1 MSSQRRLI
9 DRFLDDS
16 YSPETRRHVGTLT
29 IARMTTNGCFRFAP
43 PFLASISN
51 DFNISL
57 SRLGLALMFTE
68 ITMAIAPILG
78 SYVDRVHR
86 RTAMA
91 GGLIGL
97 SGATALAAASPSLWV
112 FMIGILLLGICK
124 FIFDM
129 GLTAWVNDHVD
140 YERRGRVIGL
150 TETSWAL
157 GLLIG
162 VTSMG
167 LVASA
172 TSWRWGYAAGALSV
186 ALMAVLV
193 ATRLDGHDV
202 VGSQRIQQTQKHPM
216 PVRGFWIV
224 GAMFFLMA
232 ASQTMFVTFG
242 SWLDDEFGFTEA
254 GISAVAF
261 GLGAFEL
268 FASITSARRTDLWGK
283 ERSAI
288 LGAGL
293 IVPAGLLLTVGHN
306 HLISGLI
313 LLGIYLL
320 GFEFAIVSLLP
331 LGANLITNSPARGL
345 GIVLAGGALGRAS
358 MSVIATATYDSFG
371 INVPAFIGACS
382 ALCTILC
389 MMAYSRTTK
398 VSVL

>member
-97 SGATALAAASPSLWV
+97 SGATAIAAASPSLWV

-150 TETSWAL
+150 TET
-157 GLLIG
+157 
-162 VTSMG
+162 
-167 LVASA
+167 
-172 TSWRWGYAAGALSV
+172 
-186 ALMAVLV
+186 
-193 ATRLDGHDV
+193 
-202 VGSQRIQQTQKHPM
+202 
-216 PVRGFWIV
+216 
-224 GAMFFLMA
+224 
-232 ASQTMFVTFG
+232 
-242 SWLDDEFGFTEA
+242 
-254 GISAVAF
+254 
-261 GLGAFEL
+261 
-268 FASITSARRTDLWGK
+268 
-283 ERSAI
+283 
-288 LGAGL
+288 
-293 IVPAGLLLTVGHN
+293 
-306 HLISGLI
+306 
-313 LLGIYLL
+313 
-320 GFEFAIVSLLP
+320 
-331 LGANLITNSPARGL
+331 
-345 GIVLAGGALGRAS
+345 
-358 MSVIATATYDSFG
+358 
-371 INVPAFIGACS
+371 
-382 ALCTILC
+382 
-389 MMAYSRTTK
+389 
-398 VSVL
+398 